1 MNNLA
6 SLSLGE
12 YKTQVMGYLPV
23 LVSEEVVAQQ
33 KANLLHSQEGTGN
46 NNQGLRI
53 CSRNKLRLNKCD
65 G

>member
-12 YKTQVMGYLPV
+12 YETQVMGYLPV

-33 KANLLHSQEGTGN
+33 KANLLHS
-46 NNQGLRI
+46 
-53 CSRNKLRLNKCD
+53 
-65 G
+65 